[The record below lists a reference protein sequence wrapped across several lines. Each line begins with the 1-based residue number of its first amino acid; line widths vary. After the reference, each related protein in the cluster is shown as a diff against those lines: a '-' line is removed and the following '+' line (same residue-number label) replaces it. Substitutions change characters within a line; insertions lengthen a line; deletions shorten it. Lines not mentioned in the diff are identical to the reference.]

1 MSVPQFGDLL
11 KRLRVAAGLSQEA
24 LAERARMSAHA
35 ISSLERGAR
44 RAPYRDTVALL
55 QDALALSPP
64 DRMQLDAA
72 AERGRKRSPRTEPI
86 ANEAAPQHNLP
97 AQLTTFVGRE
107 RDVAEIRA
115 LHEAHRLVT
124 VTGAGGMG
132 KTRVALEVCSHI
144 HGAWRDGIWFV
155 DLAPV
160 ADGALVAAR
169 IASATGVQL
178 GEREPMAALTAV
190 LRGRRLLLVIDNCE
204 HVIAGAGAVI
214 AELLGSCPHLAV
226 LATSRERLGIAGES
240 VYRLAPLPV
249 APAAELFLQRAEIDA
264 DRANDEQL
272 AAAAAICRRLD
283 GIPLAI
289 ELAAARVPALG
300 LRALRERL
308 EAHFKVLSRGNRGGP
323 ARQQTMQSAIAW
335 SYDLLTP
342 SERALFRRLA
352 IFAGGWRLE
361 AAEAVCAGD
370 GLDVEQIVDVLA
382 SLVEKSLVVAADDD
396 GQRVRYGFLESTR
409 AFAFEQ
415 LVAAGERDALAAAH
429 ARWMGTFADWAYEEY
444 HHVPPGRWSAFVSP
458 ELDNAYV
465 ALGWAHGEGD
475 DIRLAARILAG
486 LRGAF
491 TDSAGSLSEFSGWV
505 SDALARISED
515 DDPVLC
521 AHLLRAL
528 MVVSR
533 GAQVIAAA
541 ERAIVLFTRIDE
553 TFGLGRS
560 LELLASGYV
569 ETGEF
574 EKATDAVD
582 RALQLYRDRG
592 LGRSAAYAVALD
604 TRANV
609 LHYQR
614 RFDEAERDQAEA
626 QSIAQAL
633 EDDWF
638 ALHLQIA
645 RSAVAHTKNEPERSA
660 TLAEAAVA
668 DARILRAPRYEM
680 YALVNLAGARLALDD
695 LDAAREAAKAALRL
709 GRYRDALGA
718 VVSMLAIGTVAAV
731 QGRSRAAARLLG
743 YVDAWAADGFSWG
756 ETEAA
761 CRARLV
767 AALETQL
774 TPETIAADMAVGAR
788 LDEEAAVEE
797 ALRA

>member
-1 MSVPQFGDLL
+1 MPVPQFGDLL
-11 KRLRVAAGLSQEA
+11 KRLRVAAGLSQEE
-24 LAERARMSAHA
+24 LAERASMSAHA

-44 RAPYRDTVALL
+44 RAPYRDTVAQL
-55 QDALALSPP
+55 QEALDLSPA
-64 DRMQLDAA
+64 DRAQLGAA
-72 AERGRKRSPRTEPI
+72 AERGRKRSLRAVPD
-86 ANEAAPQHNLP
+86 ADEAAPEHNLP

-107 RDVAEIRA
+107 RDVAEIRG
-115 LHEAHRLVT
+115 LLEKQRLVT

-132 KTRVALEVCSHI
+132 KTRVALEVCSQI

-169 IASATGVQL
+169 IASAIGAQL
-178 GEREPMAALTAV
+178 GEAEPARALTGA
-190 LRGRRLLLVIDNCE
+190 LRGRMLLLVIDNCE
-204 HVIAGAGAVI
+204 QVVAGAGAVI
-214 AELLGSCPHLAV
+214 ADLLGSCPLVAV
-226 LATSRERLGIAGES
+226 LATSRERLGVAGES
-240 VYRLAPLPV
+240 VYRLAPLPG
-249 APAAELFLQRAEIDA
+249 APALELFAQRAEIDA
-264 DRANDEQL
+264 DRATAEQL

-289 ELAAARVPALG
+289 ELAAARVPTLG
-300 LRALRERL
+300 LRVLHERL
-308 EAHFKVLSRGNRGGP
+308 DERFKVLSRGNRGGP
-323 ARQQTMQSAIAW
+323 ARQQTMQNAIAW

-361 AAEAVCAGD
+361 AAEAVCAGE
-370 GLDVEQIVDVLA
+370 GLDVDDVVDVLA
-382 SLVEKSLVVAADDD
+382 SLVDKSLVGADDD
-396 GQRVRYGFLESTR
+396 GQRVRYGFLEPTR

-415 LVAAGERDALAAAH
+415 LVASDERDALAAAH

-465 ALGWAHGEGD
+465 ALGWAHGEGG
-475 DIRLAARILAG
+475 DIRVAARILAG

-491 TDSAGSLSEFSGWV
+491 TDSARSLAEFSGWI
-505 SDALARISED
+505 SDALARISD
-515 DDPVLC
+515 DEDPVLY

-528 MVVSR
+528 MVVCR
-533 GAQVIAAA
+533 GTQVIAAA

-574 EKATDAVD
+574 EKATAAVD

-592 LGRSAAYAVALD
+592 LGRSGAYAVALD

-609 LHYQR
+609 FHYQR

-626 QSIAQAL
+626 QSIAHDL

-660 TLAEAAVA
+660 MLAEAAVA
-668 DARILRAPRYEM
+668 EARTLRAPRYEM

-718 VVSMLAIGTVAAV
+718 VVSILAIGTVAAV
-731 QGRSRAAARLLG
+731 QGRSHAAARLLG
-743 YVDAWAADGFSWG
+743 YVDAWAANGFSWG

-761 CRARLV
+761 CRARLL
-767 AALETQL
+767 AALETHL
-774 TPETIAADMAVGAR
+774 TPETIGADIAVGAR
-788 LDEEAAVEE
+788 LDEEAAIEE